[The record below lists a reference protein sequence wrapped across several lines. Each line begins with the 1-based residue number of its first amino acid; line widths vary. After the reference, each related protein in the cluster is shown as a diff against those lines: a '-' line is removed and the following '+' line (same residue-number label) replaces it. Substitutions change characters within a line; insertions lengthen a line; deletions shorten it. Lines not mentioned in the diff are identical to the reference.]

1 MTEETKV
8 VEATEVIE
16 TKQKKSFKERCKKI
30 LPWIGA
36 GAVTVGMTIVG
47 YKFGRKMTELD
58 ENSIIGHYLDDTMK
72 KVSMG
77 MEHAVHLTEDNG
89 DEFWMGMQKI
99 DKPDWWDSSLD
110 GNSAIIVSE
119 VAQKIGK

>member
-1 MTEETKV
+1 MEDEKVLATIGETKIV
-8 VEATEVIE
+8 A
-16 TKQKKSFKERCKKI
+16 KKSFKERCKKI
-30 LPWIGA
+30 LPWVGA
-36 GAVTVGMTIVG
+36 TAVTVGMTIIG

-58 ENSIIGHYLDDTMK
+58 ANYIIGHYLDDTMK

-119 VAQKIGK
+119 VAQKVGK

>member
-1 MTEETKV
+1 MSEEVKVTEVTETK
-8 VEATEVIE
+8 T
-16 TKQKKSFKERCKKI
+16 KKSFKERCKKI
-30 LPWIGA
+30 LPWVGATAVTIGA
-36 GAVTVGMTIVG
+36 TIVG

-99 DKPDWWDSSLD
+99 EKPDWWDSSLD

-119 VAQKIGK
+119 VTQKIGK